1 MTTRSTHKASDAR
14 LEEAV
19 ADAVRQG
26 AGIREKVQEITL
38 DALQGQ
44 RFDSNRI
51 REVVRAVTEGAVQ
64 GTGRSGA
71 QMRESMS
78 EVLRGLSQALR
89 VSSEAGSAKLKDL
102 TAAGRSFSDQD
113 LKVALASLRKLED
126 DFLDTVTQVGN
137 AANSKMGPELRE
149 AFRTA
154 RETSTT
160 TGRDVAAAMG
170 DFSQKFA
177 AASFDAALFGLERA
191 NEFGQRFA
199 MVASGVLGGLAE
211 ALRAPADE
219 KGADK
224 TGGK

>member
-1 MTTRSTHKASDAR
+1 MTTRSTQEASDAR

-26 AGIREKVQEITL
+26 AGIREKVQEITM

-44 RFDSNRI
+44 RFDTNRI
-51 REVVRAVTEGAVQ
+51 RDVVRAVTEGAVQ
-64 GTGRSGA
+64 GSGINRA

-89 VSSEAGSAKLKDL
+89 VSSQAGSAAVKQL

-113 LKVALASLRKLED
+113 LKVALANLRKLED
-126 DFLDTVTQVGN
+126 DFLDTVTQVGD
-137 AANSKMGPELRE
+137 AASSKMGPEVRE
-149 AFRTA
+149 ALRTA
-154 RETSTT
+154 RETGAKNS
-160 TGRDVAAAMG
+160 REVAAAMG

-177 AASFDAALFGLERA
+177 AASFDAAMAGIETA
-191 NEFGQRFA
+191 NELGQRFA

-211 ALRAPADE
+211 ALSAPDDK
-219 KGADK
+219 KGESK
-224 TGGK
+224 TRGG